1 MAILVRQVLP
11 EDADAC
17 GRAAYEA
24 HTTVAAAHNLP
35 SEHPSVEF
43 SIGLIK
49 AKVSD
54 PNVYGCVAVQ
64 DGRIVGSVFLN
75 TFPPEPVA
83 AIGPLTVFPSAEG
96 RTGRQLMEAALAEAR
111 RRGLERVRL
120 VQSPSHLRSLVLYAK
135 LGFTVREP
143 LILFQ
148 GTPPAA
154 RLPSEHHV
162 RPTTPDDL
170 ARCNTLCAGVHGFAR
185 DFELSDA
192 IRQNVA
198 LVVERSG
205 RLTGYAAGLGLRGHA
220 VAETTEDLKTLI
232 SSAPRILGP
241 GFFVPIRN
249 GELFRWLLEAGLRAA
264 WPANL
269 MTLGPYQEPAGAYLP
284 AIAF

>member
-1 MAILVRQVLP
+1 MAILVRPVLP
-11 EDADAC
+11 EDVAAC

-24 HTTVAAAHNLP
+24 HTTVASAHNLP

-43 SIGLIK
+43 STGLIK

-54 PNVYGCVAVQ
+54 PNVYGCVAAQ
-64 DGRIVGSVFLN
+64 DGHI
-75 TFPPEPVA
+75 
-83 AIGPLTVFPSAEG
+83 
-96 RTGRQLMEAALAEAR
+96 
-111 RRGLERVRL
+111 
-120 VQSPSHLRSLVLYAK
+120 
-135 LGFTVREP
+135 
-143 LILFQ
+143 
-148 GTPPAA
+148 
-154 RLPSEHHV
+154 
-162 RPTTPDDL
+162 DDL

-192 IRQNVA
+192 VRQNVA

-220 VAETTEDLKTLI
+220 AAETTEDLKALI

-241 GFFVPIRN
+241 GFFVPVRN

-269 MTLGPYQEPAGAYLP
+269 MTLGPYQEPAGAYLS